1 MSIPGVPER
10 RQETAAKPHMPTRGM
25 PKCSRGKRP
34 LTLCH
39 GRGHPENS
47 VGFSVQRSVRR
58 LNRTMKKPYCRPF
71 QRFSCRA
78 AVFLADQE
86 ESMPLPL
93 TLLTVHRTA
102 AMCGIGV
109 LISPTVTVDELG
121 RDVAPPLERY
131 WPSVL
136 DNIRDRG
143 PDCSGTVKHNF
154 QAPSSSADS
163 SSSATT
169 AWTLSLTSSVLSLR
183 GDGITQQPLSSSD
196 GRLLLAWNGQI
207 FDWES
212 NASNHATSSRVRL
225 DSGENDGTILLD
237 RIQQILDEQKDRD
250 TNPSS
255 TGIALNAALSE
266 VEGPYAFVMLDRRAS
281 KLYFG
286 RDPLGRRS
294 LLLQRLPQHSAL
306 AAVSVA
312 GGESPHALDSNH
324 SPSGATLTEID
335 CSSLWHIDL
344 LHSPTSPQPLPRHSS
359 RFNSPLLLR
368 ELRPADQQQHAPLR
382 SPDQIRQDFLAVLSD
397 SVRRRVTNIN
407 TDQPADE
414 AHVAILFSGG
424 LDCTTLALLA
434 DRHVPK
440 DQPIDLL
447 NVGFENVRAI
457 EAAKLES
464 EKRLRSKLKAAQK
477 GRKATAEAR
486 KIDSDVVETDQKGAA
501 TVVEVDQTDVAHA
514 NDIYS
519 VPDRLTGISSY
530 TELLTLSPHR
540 RWNFICMNIPYSEYI
555 SHKPLISTLM
565 SPSSSVMD
573 LSIASALFFASRSR
587 GHLLS
592 SPGTS
597 YTSPAKVLISGL
609 GADELLAGYSRHRQA
624 YHSSLEAL
632 VRELQMDLDRLPT
645 RNLGRDDRILASH
658 GKESRYP
665 FLDRRVIEYLTSIPV
680 QHKVDLARLGTEG
693 AGGDKRLLR
702 DVARQMGLVKA
713 CELKKRA
720 MQFGTRSAKIDAATG
735 RAKGHH
741 QLT

>member
-1 MSIPGVPER
+1 MHDS
-10 RQETAAKPHMPTRGM
+10 
-25 PKCSRGKRP
+25 
-34 LTLCH
+34 
-39 GRGHPENS
+39 
-47 VGFSVQRSVRR
+47 
-58 LNRTMKKPYCRPF
+58 
-71 QRFSCRA
+71 
-78 AVFLADQE
+78 
-86 ESMPLPL
+86 L
-93 TLLTVHRTA
+93 TLLAVHRTA

-109 LISPTVTVDELG
+109 LISPTVTVDE
-121 RDVAPPLERY
+121 RDQGAVPPLERY
-131 WPSVL
+131 WSSIL

-143 PDCSGTVKHNF
+143 PDCSSTVQHEF
-154 QAPSSSADS
+154 QTPSSSADS
-163 SSSATT
+163 SSSTTT

-207 FDWES
+207 FDWDS

-225 DSGENDGTILLD
+225 DSGENDGIILLD

-255 TGIALNAALSE
+255 TGRALNAALSE
-266 VEGPYAFVMLDRRAS
+266 VEGPYAFVLLDRRED
-281 KLYFG
+281 KLYCG

-294 LLLQRLPQHSAL
+294 LLLQRLPHHSTL
-306 AAVSVA
+306 AIVSVA
-312 GGESPHALDSNH
+312 GGEPPHALDSEDA
-324 SPSGATLTEID
+324 PSGATLTEID
-335 CSSLWHIDL
+335 CSSLWLIDL
-344 LHSPTSPQPLPRHSS
+344 LQTPTTPQPLPRHIS
-359 RFNSPLLLR
+359 RFNSLLLLR
-368 ELRPADQQQHAPLR
+368 ELQPADQQQHSLLR
-382 SPDQIRQDFLAVLSD
+382 SPDQIRQDFLAVLSE

-440 DQPIDLL
+440 KQPIDLL

-464 EKRLRSKLKAAQK
+464 EKRMRSRLKAAQK
-477 GRKATAEAR
+477 KGKKSAAQIRTM
-486 KIDSDVVETDQKGAA
+486 DSDIVDSDQKGAF
-501 TVVEVDQTDVAHA
+501 TGIEPDHTDEAHTT
-514 NDIYS
+514 DIYS

-540 RWNFICMNIPYSEYI
+540 RWNFICINIPYSEYT

-587 GHLLS
+587 GHLLT
-592 SPGTS
+592 SPDTA
-597 YTSPAKVLISGL
+597 YTSPARVLISGL

-624 YHSSLEAL
+624 YTSSLQSL
-632 VRELQMDLDRLPT
+632 VGELQMDLDRLPT
-645 RNLGRDDRILASH
+645 RNLGRDDRILSSH
-658 GKESRYP
+658 GRESRYP
-665 FLDRRVIEYLTSIPV
+665 FLDRTVIEYLTSIPV
-680 QHKVDLARLGTEG
+680 QHKVNLEKLGTEG

-702 DVARQMGLVKA
+702 DVAKELGLTRA

-720 MQFGTRSAKIDAATG
+720 MQFGTRSAKIDG
-735 RAKGHH
+735 GSRRAKGHDR
-741 QLT
+741 LA

>member
-1 MSIPGVPER
+1 
-10 RQETAAKPHMPTRGM
+10 
-25 PKCSRGKRP
+25 
-34 LTLCH
+34 
-39 GRGHPENS
+39 
-47 VGFSVQRSVRR
+47 
-58 LNRTMKKPYCRPF
+58 
-71 QRFSCRA
+71 
-78 AVFLADQE
+78 
-86 ESMPLPL
+86 
-93 TLLTVHRTA
+93 
-102 AMCGIGV
+102 MCGIGV
-109 LISPTVTVDELG
+109 LISPAVAVGERG
-121 RDVAPPLERY
+121 QDVATPLEGY

-143 PDCSGTVKHNF
+143 PDCSSSVQHEF
-154 QAPSSSADS
+154 RAPSSTAA
-163 SSSATT
+163 SSSATIT

-183 GDGITQQPLSSSD
+183 GDGITQQPLTSSD
-196 GRLLLAWNGQI
+196 GQLLLAWNGQI
-207 FDWES
+207 FDWDS
-212 NASNHATSSRVRL
+212 NASSHATSSRVRL
-225 DSGENDGTILLD
+225 VSGENDGIISLD
-237 RIQQILDEQKDRD
+237 RIQQLLDQQKDHD
-250 TNPSS
+250 KSPSS
-255 TGIALNAALSE
+255 TGSALNAALSE
-266 VEGPYAFVMLDRRAS
+266 IEGPYAFVLLDRRES

-294 LLLQRLPQHSAL
+294 LLLQRLPQHSTL
-306 AAVSVA
+306 AIVSVA
-312 GGESPHALDSNH
+312 GGESPHGLDPEDSR
-324 SPSGATLTEID
+324 SGATLTEID

-344 LHSPTSPQPLPRHSS
+344 LHTPTSPHPLPRLTS

-368 ELRPADQQQHAPLR
+368 ELQPADQQQYDPPR
-382 SPDQIRQDFLAVLSD
+382 SPEQIRQDFLAVLSE
-397 SVRRRVTNIN
+397 SVRRRVTNID

-464 EKRLRSKLKAAQK
+464 EKRIRSKLKAAQK
-477 GRKATAEAR
+477 GRKPAAQTRDIDIDSAEA
-486 KIDSDVVETDQKGAA
+486 DQKGPA
-501 TVVEVDQTDVAHA
+501 TVVEDDQTDDVHTT
-514 NDIYS
+514 DIYA

-540 RWNFICMNIPYSEYI
+540 RWNFVCINIPYSEYT
-555 SHKPLISTLM
+555 SHKPRISSLM
-565 SPSSSVMD
+565 SPASSVMD

-592 SPGTS
+592 TS
-597 YTSPAKVLISGL
+597 DTAYTSPAKVLISGL

-624 YHSSLEAL
+624 YNSSLQSL

-645 RNLGRDDRILASH
+645 RNLGRDDRILSSH
-658 GKESRYP
+658 GKECRYP
-665 FLDRRVIEYLTSIPV
+665 FLDRTVIEFLTSIPV
-680 QHKVDLARLGTEG
+680 EHKVNLVKLGTEG

-702 DVARQMGLVKA
+702 DVAKELGLVGA

-720 MQFGTRSAKIDAATG
+720 MQFGTRSAKIDGGSA

-741 QLT
+741 RLA